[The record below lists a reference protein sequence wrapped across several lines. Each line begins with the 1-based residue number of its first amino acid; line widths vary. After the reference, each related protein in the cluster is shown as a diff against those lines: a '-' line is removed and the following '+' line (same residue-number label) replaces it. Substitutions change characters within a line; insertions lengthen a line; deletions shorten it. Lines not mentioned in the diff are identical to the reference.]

1 MESAEWC
8 RQRSWAKMSLQD
20 IEELKANLSTYK
32 EQLQQVKELLVLD
45 PNNGEYQEMEKSLTE
60 VLELTYDLLNEAQQ
74 AKEDA
79 TALEQEQ
86 EQIAATSTQRPP
98 FHLSSTHTP
107 LQGESFTQNVA
118 DRLRVGTKVQAMWS
132 GDGQWYKAT
141 VEAVTPGGY
150 FVVYDEWGNKEEVNA
165 SNVREFNISDND
177 EEVLDKML
185 DGAEA
190 VDEASVDPLLSA
202 EQQANL
208 TRLALKRKIEEAA
221 NVDVIS
227 KDLPPKLRIKPDD
240 PEDVKAAKKKK
251 IHAFKSK
258 VRLEQMEL
266 TQNKNQ
272 NAWQQFQ
279 TTKGKSK
286 KQVGFFTGRKRESI
300 FKTPDDPKGKVGV
313 TGSGKGT
320 TEFHKREKHLHL
332 KLGVDRDDYV

>member
-1 MESAEWC
+1 
-8 RQRSWAKMSLQD
+8 MSLQD
-20 IEELKANLSTYK
+20 VEELKANLYSYK
-32 EQLQQVKELLVLD
+32 EQLQQVKELLVVD
-45 PNNGEYQEMEKSLTE
+45 PNNEEYQEMEKGLTE

-74 AKEDA
+74 AKEDT

-86 EQIAATSTQRPP
+86 REAEAARMQRLPP
-98 FHLSSTHTP
+98 HQSATFEPHQEKNLTHNIP
-107 LQGESFTQNVA
+107 G
-118 DRLRVGTKVQAMWS
+118 RLAVGTKVQAMWS
-132 GDGQWYKAT
+132 EDGQWYKAT

-150 FVVYDEWGNKEEVNA
+150 FVVYDEWGNKEEVDA
-165 SNVREFNISDND
+165 SNIRELNIPDD
-177 EEVLDKML
+177 DAEDLDKML
-185 DGAEA
+185 DGAGA
-190 VDEASVDPLLSA
+190 VAEVVDDANVDPLLSA

-208 TRLALKRKIEEAA
+208 TKLALKRKIEEAA
-221 NVDVIS
+221 KIDVIS

-240 PEDVKAAKKKK
+240 SEDVKAAKKKK

-258 VRLEQMEL
+258 ARLEQMEL
-266 TQNKNQ
+266 TQNKHQ

-279 TTKGKSK
+279 TTKGKTK

-332 KLGVDRDDYV
+332 KVGGVDGDDYE